1 MHLSNSFKEYRERT
15 MLHKWSQSNRIT
27 FLVATILAVGLIS
40 GFASCSRRGNHAAS
54 GLASD
59 AAQKVYVAPGKLD
72 EFYAFLSGGFSGQLA
87 VYGLPSGR
95 LMKVLPVFS
104 VNPEN
109 GYGFNEETKP
119 MLETSHGFVP
129 WDDLHH
135 VELSMKEGVPDGR
148 WIFVNSNN
156 TPRIARLDLSTFR
169 TVEILEIPHSGGNHG
184 SPFATF
190 NNEYVVAS
198 TRFSVPIPQR
208 DLPINTRK
216 EKFKGSITFV
226 SVDPDSGK
234 MNVGFQLLVPGIDY
248 DLGHCGKGP
257 SKDWC
262 FFTSYNTEQAHELIE
277 INASKNDKDFIAA
290 INWKLAE
297 ECVKEGKAK
306 TMPAQYRRN
315 TLDEHSMVARS
326 EKLTKVKA
334 LTPEACPGMIYY
346 IPSAK
351 SPHGSDVD
359 PTGEYFVAGGKLA
372 AQITAYSFS
381 KMLKAIEGKKFT
393 GEFEGIPVLNYPEVM
408 AGEVQKP
415 CLGPLHTE
423 FDGKGNAY
431 TSCFISSEVVKW
443 KMGSWEVVDRIP
455 TYYSLGHLMIPGGD
469 SAKPYG
475 KYLVAMNK
483 ITKDRYLPVGP
494 ELPQA
499 TQLID
504 ISGDKMQLLLDFPSV
519 GEPHYAQGIPAS
531 VLMEKSRKLHK
542 IEENH
547 HPQVVRSESDTK
559 VVRNGK
565 DVHIYMTAIRS
576 HLTPDNVEGV
586 KVGDTVYFH
595 VTNLEQ
601 DWDIAHGFAIFG
613 GQNAELLLMPGET
626 ATLKF
631 VPKAPGI
638 YPYYCT
644 DFCSALH
651 QEMQGYL
658 RVSEAGAN
666 VPLKWKSTERK
677 QSAAGDAAKSVPPV
691 EMKMSESKGV
701 GTVKSVVLG
710 PISDPM
716 AAKGKKIFDM
726 KCSACHKFEERFVG
740 PALQG
745 LTFRRQPE
753 WIMNMIMNPA
763 GMTAE
768 DPVAKEL
775 LAEYL
780 VQMADQNVTEE
791 ESKQL
796 LEYFRSMDKPRN

>member
-1 MHLSNSFKEYRERT
+1 MHNRR
-15 MLHKWSQSNRIT
+15 QSRILLP
-27 FLVATILAVGLIS
+27 FLTAALLLGAIAGL
-40 GFASCSRRGNHAAS
+40 GSCSRGGGGKDV

-135 VELSMKEGVPDGR
+135 VELSMSQGVPDGR

-156 TPRIARLDLSTFR
+156 TPRIARLDLSSFR

-198 TRFSVPIPQR
+198 TRFSVPIPQK
-208 DLPINTRK
+208 DVPISSRK
-216 EKFKGSITFV
+216 TAFKGTITFV
-226 SVDPDSGK
+226 SVNPESGK
-234 MNVGFQLLVPGIDY
+234 MGVGFQLLVPGIDY

-262 FFTSYNTEQAHELIE
+262 FFTSYNAEQAHELIE
-277 INASKNDKDFIAA
+277 INASKNDKDMIAA
-290 INWKLAE
+290 INWRKAE
-297 ECVKEGKAK
+297 ACAAGGQAK
-306 TMPAQYRRN
+306 TVAASYRRN
-315 TLDEHSMVARS
+315 TLDENSMTAKS
-326 EKLTKVKA
+326 EKLTGVKMI
-334 LTPEACPGMIYY
+334 TPEACPGMIYY
-346 IPSAK
+346 VPVAK

-372 AQITAYSFS
+372 AQITAYSFT
-381 KMLKAIEGKKFT
+381 KLQKAIENKKFT
-393 GEFEGIPVLNYPEVM
+393 GEFEGIPVVDYQEVV

-423 FDGKGNAY
+423 FDGKGYAY

-443 KMGSWEVVDRIP
+443 KIGTWEVVDRIP

-531 VLMEKSRKLHK
+531 MLIEKSRKIHELK
-542 IEENH
+542 DNL
-547 HPQVVRSESDTK
+547 HPQAVKAEKDTK
-559 VVRNGK
+559 VVRQGNE
-565 DVHIYMTAIRS
+565 VHIYMTAIRS

-595 VTNLEQ
+595 LTNLEQ
-601 DWDIAHGFAIFG
+601 DWDIAHGFAVFG

-631 VPKAPGI
+631 EPKSPGI

-658 RVSEAGAN
+658 RVSERGSN
-666 VPLKWKSTERK
+666 VPLKWNTTRK
-677 QSAAGDAAKSVPPV
+677 ASSSVDDPSPAKPAQAQMSA
-691 EMKMSESKGV
+691 SKGV
-701 GTVKSVVLG
+701 GPVKSVALG
-710 PISDPM
+710 PIDG
-716 AAKGKKIFDM
+716 ALAERGHKAFEAK
-726 KCSACHKFEERFVG
+726 CAACHKLDERFVG
-740 PALQG
+740 PALSEVT
-745 LTFRRQPE
+745 LRRQPE
-753 WIMNMIMNPA
+753 WIMNMIMDPN
-763 GMTAE
+763 GMTAK

-775 LAEYL
+775 LAEFFT
-780 VQMADQNVTEE
+780 QMADQNITETE
-791 ESKQL
+791 AREI
-796 LEYFRSMDKPRN
+796 LEYFRQHDQKKE